1 MKPNKYMGNGKRY
14 PDGTIWGHWTMKSG
28 EWRMIDMGKGPDVPL
43 LPKGSKK
50 SSAKLLW
57 GGGVGLVLYIAL
69 CIWAASQLIPRLS

>member
-14 PDGTIWGHWTMKSG
+14 PDGVQMGPWVMTKG
-28 EWRMIDMGKGPDVPL
+28 EWKLAPHPF
-43 LPKGSKK
+43 LPNEPVKQAKK

>member
-14 PDGTIWGHWTMKSG
+14 PDGSHSG
-28 EWRMIDMGKGPDVPL
+28 RWVMVRGNWQPLEPD
-43 LPKGSKK
+43 PKAQPVKLAKK